1 MKKKERVMRKSG
13 MGFIVFLFATL
24 AIVTNSFADEF
35 HDIHLTAVY
44 GPQLGTA
51 CATCHN
57 QHGMN
62 LVIPESCDPCHSPG
76 GTYDGVNDSV
86 IGAWAN
92 LETGVYEQVYDP
104 VAGNMIVFQAG
115 KERWCV
121 TCHDDVPSVVNGVS
135 APNVVGDDTDYGYY
149 ITGHGKH
156 GDQQAITCLAC
167 HDPASIHADGEPR
180 TYARTISHTE
190 SPYTD
195 TITGLTAGAT
205 YDIRMTYSD
214 ADGINGTG
222 TNPQIV
228 TVVMSG
234 DNNMTTVGTA
244 TAVMADLTSIA
255 VSMPYTD
262 DYNGNNTYTVEYKL
276 SSSGTWLYW
285 GTNNYQAGYRL
296 KSVDG
301 QAPMDIPRT
310 IGSTTSD
317 DFVLCFSCHD
327 STPFMTMDNTD
338 TNFRSDVDKNCVPRD
353 PSSSKIN
360 QHWYHLQLN
369 NAFYRWDSDSDSD
382 GKIDSIISCTACHNV
397 HGPRLKDGPD
407 ISHVPAMIR
416 TGELIGRESALN
428 LDYLINSCPD
438 HQTRSA
444 TNELSDSTGGAMKF
458 QGPGRGSVAKNG
470 VCLMCHNEYKPYW
483 REPKEIISCSNCHN
497 SGSHAAHLGVAYDP
511 QACEAC
517 HDLTNVPYFKSGT
530 DSNGDS
536 NIDLS
541 ETDVCDICHQDP
553 SNATGFKE
561 GWYNPGFELDCNDCH
576 ELPPSTGTHLAHYN
590 GTDDS
595 LVYGDLRTTEDFTG
609 GQVSSINMIGCGN
622 CHPMDPAFHGNG
634 TWGDVKL
641 SNSAAPAGTLKA
653 LSASGSYEQT
663 TGTCSNV
670 YCHSAN
676 SWATDGDVPM
686 PWPPLTVWDPAS
698 DPLPRPLP
706 DNIITAR
713 VYKDVTWNSGETL
726 TCSGCHD
733 NPPQTFA
740 ANNDGGA
747 GDSHYWVDEYG
758 YENLHVYNMGYY
770 PPIDCRTC
778 HYNTV
783 QDPSS
788 WVFDSSIGRRRYY
801 DVDLYDK
808 AKHVNGSADIA
819 FDTVNNYT
827 YSSDYS
833 GSKTYDLS
841 VASFDPATK
850 TCSNVGCHKTETE
863 VIWGVPYRWYGPT
876 AECNRCHGY

>member
-1 MKKKERVMRKSG
+1 MTYNDPDG
-13 MGFIVFLFATL
+13 
-24 AIVTNSFADEF
+24 
-35 HDIHLTAVY
+35 VY
-44 GPQLGTA
+44 GTKTQTV
-51 CATCHN
+51 T
-57 QHGMN
+57 
-62 LVIPESCDPCHSPG
+62 
-76 GTYDGVNDSV
+76 
-86 IGAWAN
+86 
-92 LETGVYEQVYDP
+92 
-104 VAGNMIVFQAG
+104 IVM
-115 KERWCV
+115 
-121 TCHDDVPSVVNGVS
+121 P
-135 APNVVGDDTDYGYY
+135 
-149 ITGHGKH
+149 
-156 GDQQAITCLAC
+156 
-167 HDPASIHADGEPR
+167 
-180 TYARTISHTE
+180 
-190 SPYTD
+190 
-195 TITGLTAGAT
+195 
-205 YDIRMTYSD
+205 
-214 ADGINGTG
+214 
-222 TNPQIV
+222 
-228 TVVMSG
+228 G
-234 DNNMTTVGTA
+234 DNNKTTVGTA
-244 TAVMADLTSIA
+244 TAVITDATSIA

-262 DYNGNNTYTVEYKL
+262 DDNGNNTYTVEYKL

-369 NAFYRWDSDSDSD
+369 NAFYRLDSDSDSD

-483 REPKEIISCSNCHN
+483 REPKEIISCSSCHN

>member
-1 MKKKERVMRKSG
+1 MRKTV
-13 MGFIVFLFATL
+13 GFLIVLLFVNL
-24 AIVTNSFADEF
+24 AIVATSTADQTSIS
-35 HDIHLTAVY
+35 HVAHLSAAH
-44 GPQLGTA
+44 GPQI
-51 CATCHN
+51 TCTTSCHVDPYAGLFLDG
-57 QHGMN
+57 QN
-62 LVIPESCDPCHSPG
+62 LANTTLCDTCHSPG
-76 GTYDGVNDSV
+76 GVYDGVLTSGDYEGDEASSV
-86 IGAWAN
+86 GAKNHWE
-92 LETGVYEQVYDP
+92 LGVYDGAALKHGLE
-104 VAGNMIVFQAG
+104 
-115 KERWCV
+115 KWCV
-121 TCHDDVPSVVNGVS
+121 GCHDDSPSVINGVT
-135 APNVVGDDTDYGYY
+135 APNMAGDDTTYGYY
-149 ITGHGKH
+149 QTGHGREL
-156 GDQQAITCLAC
+156 GDLQEISCLVC
-167 HDPASIHADGEPR
+167 HDASVTHVDGDAR
-180 TYARTISHTE
+180 TYDAV
-190 SPYTD
+190 
-195 TITGLTAGAT
+195 GL
-205 YDIRMTYSD
+205 D
-214 ADGINGTG
+214 
-222 TNPQIV
+222 
-228 TVVMSG
+228 
-234 DNNMTTVGTA
+234 
-244 TAVMADLTSIA
+244 
-255 VSMPYTD
+255 
-262 DYNGNNTYTVEYKL
+262 
-276 SSSGTWLYW
+276 
-285 GTNNYQAGYRL
+285 NYQVGYRL

-301 QAPMDIPRT
+301 QEPMDIPRSS
-310 IGSTTSD
+310 GPPAD
-317 DFVLCFSCHD
+317 DFGLCFSCHD
-327 STPFMTMDNTD
+327 STPFLTMDNTD
-338 TNFRSDVDKNCVPRD
+338 TNFRSDVDDSCEVLD
-353 PSSSKIN
+353 PAGGLVNK
-360 QHWYHLQLN
+360 HWYHLQN
-369 NAFYRWDSDSDSD
+369 IGPFWAWGYDSDFDGTQDSMP
-382 GKIDSIISCTACHNV
+382 SCPACHNV

-407 ISHVPAMIR
+407 ISNVPAMIR